1 MLSVKTLADLDL
13 LEAEIAEEEKSLQN
27 LKDSLERAESLTGK
41 MIRTLDRFDERIAE
55 LDPLIMPI
63 FRTVQS
69 MTLVQTSRR
78 VCPAVRSRGTRCG
91 EHDRAGAADRR
102 LQPAGG

>member
-41 MIRTLDRFDERIAE
+41 MIKTLDRFDERIAE

-63 FRTVQS
+63 FRIVQS

-78 VCPAVRSRGTRCG
+78 ACSAVHSRGPRCG
-91 EHDRAGAADRR
+91 EHDWPGAAD
-102 LQPAGG
+102 